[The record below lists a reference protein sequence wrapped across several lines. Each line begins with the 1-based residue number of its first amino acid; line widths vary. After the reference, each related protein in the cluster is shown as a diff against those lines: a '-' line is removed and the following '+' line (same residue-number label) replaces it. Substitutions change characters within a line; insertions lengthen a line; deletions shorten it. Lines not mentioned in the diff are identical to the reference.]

1 MLDSL
6 VRVSRRVRWNHNPN
20 RRRLTGTRELAPQE
34 SRARVGHRR
43 PARKGSPRAPN
54 RYERPNAAAT
64 RIAHPPED
72 GCRTGATNSAGWRT
86 RRDPKSVKRYERTK
100 RTQHPNLPTV
110 RLAAEPRGRTMF
122 GIGSTAPSPHDRRRS
137 KSFPAGRD
145 VLLGE
150 PYEPQPEVHADS
162 QDNAEHSASEESAS
176 RTLR

>member
-54 RYERPNAAAT
+54 RSE
-64 RIAHPPED
+64 
-72 GCRTGATNSAGWRT
+72 
-86 RRDPKSVKRYERTK
+86 
-100 RTQHPNLPTV
+100 HPNLPTV

-150 PYEPQPEVHADS
+150 PYEPQPEGHADS